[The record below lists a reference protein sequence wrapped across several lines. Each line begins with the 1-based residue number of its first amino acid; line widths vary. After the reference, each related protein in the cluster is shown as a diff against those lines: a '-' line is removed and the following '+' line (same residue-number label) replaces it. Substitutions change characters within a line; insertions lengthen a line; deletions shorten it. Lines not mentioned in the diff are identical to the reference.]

1 MSCYVPIVKLW
12 GLMFHNACTLGCK
25 FDMRII
31 PKEKARKNYLLENC
45 IPCGSMGRVRM
56 LIALAGVLHFSKNIQ
71 HT

>member
-1 MSCYVPIVKLW
+1 
-12 GLMFHNACTLGCK
+12 
-25 FDMRII
+25 MRII